1 MQFTDRDTVA
11 IVMYM
16 KPIDKELAQN
26 EGLSG
31 VQTRNGDSCLALKFD
46 EGLEQVG
53 MLPLLLVSQLDII
66 MLSAVSFLLIK
77 TLIKQNHFVELNL
90 NIYN

>member
-1 MQFTDRDTVA
+1 MQFTDSDTVA

-26 EGLSG
+26 EGVSG
-31 VQTRNGDSCLALKFD
+31 VQTRNDSCLALKFD

-53 MLPLLLVSQLDII
+53 MLPLLLVSLLDII